1 VRGVSPSKARA
12 DAPRLLDEAAAHGV
26 AGRLAEAAKLYERA
40 ERAAPNDFRAA
51 ASLATIDIQLGRP
64 ERALPRLRRVT
75 RLAPGLFDAW
85 ANLGAVAQTL
95 ELWDE
100 AASAYEHALALQ
112 EHAIEVRRNLA
123 IALAVLGR
131 TAEAAQHHRRLAG
144 HPSTRLWAL
153 TRLALIAP
161 AEITDADLEAM
172 QAAAESADTD
182 LDTRIGLDFA
192 LGEALERRGRDEA
205 AFAAFAAGNRLKHA
219 ELEAGPAPTRPATAL
234 AAHQRAAEAVRAV
247 FTPKFIARHAG
258 GGVSSVA
265 PIFIVGMPRSGS
277 TLIEQILGAH
287 PRVQALGETAVL
299 PGLLETGAA
308 LAGTPPDFRGLARQ
322 ALKGWRERRWRDDL
336 RPVDKTL
343 ENYVHVGAIALMF
356 PRAVILHSVR
366 DPIDTGLSCYRQ
378 LFAQG
383 GETLYDLEG
392 IAAEYAG
399 YRRMMAHWGEVL
411 PGRVIDVDHEALVTD
426 PEIRIRWLVTE
437 ACGLAWDD
445 ACLAFHAARTP
456 VRTAS
461 SAQVRQPIF
470 TTSLQRWRRYETQ
483 LGPWLRAFDEG

>member
-1 VRGVSPSKARA
+1 M
-12 DAPRLLDEAAAHGV
+12 PRLLDEAAAHAV

-40 ERAAPNDFRAA
+40 ERAAPNDFRPA
-51 ASLATIDIQLGRP
+51 ASLATIDVQLGRP

-85 ANLGAVAQTL
+85 GNLGAIAQTL

-100 AASAYEHALALQ
+100 AASAYERALALRD
-112 EHAIEVRRNLA
+112 EAIEPRRNLA
-123 IALAVLGR
+123 IILAMLGR
-131 TAEAAQHHRRLAG
+131 TAEAAQQHRRLAE
-144 HPSTRLWAL
+144 HPATRLWAL
-153 TRLALIAP
+153 TRLALLAP
-161 AEITDADLEAM
+161 AEIADEDLAAM
-172 QAAAESADTD
+172 QAAAESPDTD
-182 LDTRIGLDFA
+182 PDARIGLAFA

-205 AFAAFAAGNRLKHA
+205 AFAAFAAGNRLKHDQ
-219 ELEAGPAPTRPATAL
+219 LDAGPPATRPAAVL
-234 AAHQRAAEAVRAV
+234 AAHRRAAEAVRAV
-247 FTPKFIARHAG
+247 FTPDFVARHAG
-258 GGVSSVA
+258 EGVASIA

-287 PRVQALGETAVL
+287 PRVQALGESAVL
-299 PGLLETGAA
+299 PRLLEAGAA
-308 LAGTPPDFRGLARQ
+308 QAGAEPDFRGLARR

-336 RPVDKTL
+336 RAVDKTL
-343 ENYVHVGAIALMF
+343 ENYLYVGAIALMF

-366 DPIDTGLSCYRQ
+366 DPVDTCLSCYRQ
-378 LFAQG
+378 LFVHG

-399 YRRMMAHWGEVL
+399 YRRMMAHWAKVL
-411 PGRVIDVDHEALVTD
+411 PGRVIDVGHEALVTD
-426 PEIRIRWLVTE
+426 PQSRIRWLVTE

-470 TTSLQRWRRYETQ
+470 TTSLQRWRRYEAQ
-483 LGPWLRAFDEG
+483 LEPLLRALDEASLPPHSGVG